1 MITPYLWHNPRYL
14 LSQQNHKTLTLMT
27 SSALPTLLA
36 TDPSIVDLAMTTS
49 IAINGTVANNT
60 VISETL
66 ISRSLSAAEYN
77 STHEAMLA
85 RTLQRIAVKK
95 EQGLRSPDELW
106 IVDHNDV
113 YTLGQASKKEHIL
126 QHTTTPIIQTDRG
139 GQVTWHGHGQ
149 LVIYWLFDLH
159 SLGWSV
165 RHLVSHAEQA
175 IEDVLNDCLKA
186 TESNAAVST
195 NTISA
200 HARRDAPGVYLY
212 SNAGPD
218 TDTDTDKDNTIMLG
232 KIASLGFKI
241 KHGFSYHGIAL
252 NINCDLAAFNA
263 INPCGYAGMQ
273 MLRIA
278 DFISMTDSIDDAVA
292 NGANK
297 NSNESDKSL
306 SYEQV
311 TQKLIDNIAQR
322 HAGLIELRAIGTK

>member
-1 MITPYLWHNPRYL
+1 
-14 LSQQNHKTLTLMT
+14 MT
-27 SSALPTLLA
+27 QYIS
-36 TDPSIVDLAMTTS
+36 D
-49 IAINGTVANNT
+49 T

-66 ISRSLSAAEYN
+66 ISKTLLAADYN
-77 STHEAMLA
+77 PTHDAMLQ
-85 RTLQRIAVKK
+85 RTLERIALKK
-95 EQGLRSPDELW
+95 EQGLRTPDELW

-113 YTLGQASKKEHIL
+113 YTLGQAGKEEHIL
-126 QHTTTPIIQTDRG
+126 QHTDTPIIKTDRG

-175 IEDVLNDCLKA
+175 IEDVVNDCLKNHPLA
-186 TESNAAVST
+186 TTT
-195 NTISA
+195 NISA

-212 SNAGPD
+212 ANHPD
-218 TDTDTDKDNTIMLG
+218 NINGDQLNNDKANLPAPAMDDAIMIG

-252 NINCDLAAFNA
+252 NVNCDLSAFNA

-273 MLRIA
+273 MLRLS
-278 DFISMTDSIDDAVA
+278 DFMTMDESINVPLNDQ
-292 NGANK
+292 
-297 NSNESDKSL
+297 
-306 SYEQV
+306 QV

-322 HAGLIELRAIGTK
+322 HAGLIELRAIAPQS